1 MSSDAVGWTIRHSP
15 FRGSTL
21 LVHLMLADVAND
33 QNDNELWM
41 ALGNLAKKARC
52 SRSTASEAVG
62 KLTVAGFLECLN
74 PDAATG
80 APIPYRFLFPEVGV
94 VFETRRKPKGGK
106 GGGVR
111 KPDTPG
117 ATGERSPGD
126 PEPDTGCTESGHRV
140 SQNPTPTQVTGTER
154 QEEPDPAASGGDEL
168 DLTARSRALVKEH
181 WDRCKA
187 TGQPTPTLRA
197 VKGSPFLA
205 LASIVAALLDAGYA
219 AEDVADA
226 LVHTQTYTTNGLTFT
241 LRQRANRQ
249 RPAAGPRAAGP
260 AREAWGDS
268 GVVNL

>member
-62 KLTVAGFLECLN
+62 KLTVGGFLECLN

-80 APIPYRFLFPEVGV
+80 APIPYRFLFPDVAV
-94 VFETRRKPKGGK
+94 VFETRRKPKAGK

-111 KPDTPG
+111 KADTPPVT
-117 ATGERSPGD
+117 AEPAPGVGFGD
-126 PEPDTGCTESGHRV
+126 GGCPESGRPV
-140 SQNPTPTQVTGTER
+140 SENPTPTQVTGTER
-154 QEEPDPAASGGDEL
+154 QEEPPPAANGGEE
-168 DLTARSRALVKEH
+168 DLATRSRALVKDH

-205 LASIVAALLDAGYA
+205 LAGIVAHLLDAGYA
-219 AEDVADA
+219 PDDVADA
-226 LVHTQTYTTNGLTFT
+226 LVHTQTFTTNGLTFT
-241 LRQRANRQ
+241 LRQRAHRD
-249 RPAAGPRAAGP
+249 RPATGPRATPPRDG
-260 AREAWGDS
+260 WGES
-268 GVVNL
+268 GAVNL